1 MTERLSRRRFL
12 KLAGLCSFGLGST
25 CLGPSSGRSEPA
37 KGESPFLSQEA
48 TREPT
53 VQLAPTTQLA
63 PEKPQEPQNL
73 FEELIKPFVNEALK
87 QRQER
92 SENDPEFTKRV
103 DQELNERRVNF
114 LLFGWGETHEPP
126 LTERAFIGS
135 PSIISLDTR
144 SGKVALISF
153 THDIRAPE
161 IERFAGKVGTP
172 TKISEAYKVGKF
184 PLMQEVFEN
193 ATGLCVDFQAVFGD
207 AVIKD
212 LVDEVFGGVEV
223 EVPQDFEVFPFYFLG
238 TKYPEGRF
246 TAGKQEMDGLK
257 VLQFIK
263 TVPKS
268 PEKSYE
274 HNVRKQ
280 LVFEA
285 LLVSFREKTR
295 DLIFWWRTLEF
306 FKKKMETRE
315 IEHNFNMRD
324 LVFHNIKTIIKGL
337 GRSLFTD
344 DQLNFPQISQKLY
357 IVDWKHGDGGVRWVK
372 AEASVNPVIKKE
384 IEEGIYESLRK
395 GAGDPYAIEIPEGGD
410 PYTQDLTTGY
420 WRSVRLLVKKALS
433 Q

>member
-1 MTERLSRRRFL
+1 MAERLSRRRFL
-12 KLAGLCSFGLGST
+12 KFAGLWSAGLGLAGLGLSVGTNEVFKTKTSF
-25 CLGPSSGRSEPA
+25 PS
-37 KGESPFLSQEA
+37 Q
-48 TREPT
+48 EPT
-53 VQLAPTTQLA
+53 VQFTPAQLT
-63 PEKPQEPQNL
+63 PEKPKEPQNL

-92 SENDPEFTKRV
+92 LGNDPEFTKRV
-103 DQELNERRVNF
+103 DQELNEGRVNF

-126 LTERAFIGS
+126 ITERAIIGS

-161 IERFAGKVGTP
+161 IERFEGKRETP
-172 TKISEAYKVGKF
+172 TKISEVYRIGKF

-193 ATGLCVDFQAVFGD
+193 ATGLSADFQVVFND
-207 AVIKD
+207 SVIKD

-223 EVPQDFEVFPFYFLG
+223 EVPQDFEVFPFYFKG

-246 TAGKQEMDGLK
+246 TSGKQEMDGLK

-268 PEKSYE
+268 PDKSYE

-285 LLVSFREKTR
+285 LLGSFGEKAS
-295 DLIFWWRTLEF
+295 DLTFWWRTLEF
-306 FKKKMETRE
+306 FRREMDAKE

-324 LVFHNIKTIIKGL
+324 LVFRNIRTIIKGL
-337 GRSLFTD
+337 GKSLFVDT
-344 DQLNFPQISQKLY
+344 QLNFPEISQKLY

-384 IEEGIYESLRK
+384 IEEGVYENLRK

-410 PYTQDLTTGY
+410 PYAQDLATGY